1 MIVKYIKLK
10 RNKVLWSFYRS
21 NRHLLLHGKGIMHKI
36 KPCKMKK
43 IGHVPA
49 DILISKSLW
58 SIMGVAHNIQCNVQ
72 IPSAQN
78 SKY

>member
-1 MIVKYIKLK
+1 
-10 RNKVLWSFYRS
+10 
-21 NRHLLLHGKGIMHKI
+21 MHKI

-58 SIMGVAHNIQCNVQ
+58 SIMGVAHNIQSNVQ